1 MRCKVFFN
9 YLQCWNVVVVARV
22 VVWFYS
28 IGDFRFFWTKV
39 HQKDFHLIIILA
51 SFTLRTLFNHDFLFF
66 LCWERNRL
74 TYVSC
79 VTAEERK
86 NTFHV
91 FHMHINT
98 HSAFLL
104 LPHDNFSNF
113 LRQKNSFFFLFA
125 FSFFSCNSQAIFYKN
140 NFSFL
145 RKIFL

>member
-28 IGDFRFFWTKV
+28 IGDFRFLDKSTPKRFSL
-39 HQKDFHLIIILA
+39 DYNPCEFHSQDTLQSRLLI
-51 SFTLRTLFNHDFLFF
+51 F

-140 NFSFL
+140 NFPFL